1 MIYLEL
7 FLTFLKIGVVS
18 FGGGYGMIALIRES
32 VLTNGWLTEDALINF
47 IAVAESTP
55 GPIAVNM
62 ATFIGSSQ
70 AGILGALVATLGVVL
85 PSFIIILII
94 ASLIKNLLKYAGVK
108 ATLEAIRPAIV
119 GLILATAFTM
129 LMSVMFGISTAESHG
144 CVDWRGILIFAVMAL
159 VSILYSRSG
168 DEKRGAFTGNTPSA
182 KIKITRVSPILI
194 FVLAGLLGL
203 LLYPF
208 LKTQKKTRRMRRFFL
223 IGFVFGGRTPI
234 VRDNYLNSTLD
245 QVCPT
250 AAPRKPQPVPLSLFS
265 TVKDVVFPASVE
277 TVISPVSAFQ
287 LSVT

>member
-62 ATFIGSSQ
+62 ATFIGSAQ

-168 DEKRGAFTGNTPSA
+168 DEKRGAFTGKTLRA
-182 KIKITRVSPILI
+182 KMQNRTVSPILLI
-194 FVLAGLLGL
+194 VLSGLMGM
-203 LLYPF
+203 LLYSF
-208 LKTQKKTRRMRRFFL
+208 
-223 IGFVFGGRTPI
+223 
-234 VRDNYLNSTLD
+234 
-245 QVCPT
+245 
-250 AAPRKPQPVPLSLFS
+250 
-265 TVKDVVFPASVE
+265 
-277 TVISPVSAFQ
+277 
-287 LSVT
+287 